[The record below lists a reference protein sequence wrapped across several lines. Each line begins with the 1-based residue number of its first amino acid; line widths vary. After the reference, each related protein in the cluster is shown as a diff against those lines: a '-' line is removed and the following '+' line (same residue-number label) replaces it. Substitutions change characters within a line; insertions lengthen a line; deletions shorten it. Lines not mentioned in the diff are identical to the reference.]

1 VGFGNPDFVG
11 LAQAFGLPAFSISA
25 ADEFPAALEKTL
37 ALDVPSIIAVPVDYS
52 ENHRLTETL
61 GEVHISM

>member
-1 VGFGNPDFVG
+1 
-11 LAQAFGLPAFSISA
+11 
-25 ADEFPAALEKTL
+25 L
-37 ALDVPSIIAVPVDYS
+37 ALDVPSVIAVPVDYS